1 MNNNIK
7 NKVLWRIMTE
17 NKWVGK
23 TFSVKE
29 LDRLIKEH
37 GVLRPIAQVLA
48 CRGISSENIGEFF
61 NATLNDLSSPYEL
74 PGTERASA
82 RLWEALKRDEHIL
95 IHGDFDVDGLTS
107 SALLS
112 WVLTECG
119 ANVSI
124 FIPHRLDTG
133 YGFTSESL
141 DNALKVYKCNLLLTV
156 DCGITSNDA
165 VDRANSL
172 GIDVIITDHHEQAS
186 KLPAAHTIINSKV
199 HPELKKLHCLAGVGT
214 AFKLAHAFIKYGVDN
229 GLTFKKID
237 LKEVLDLVALG
248 TVADI
253 VPLFG
258 ENRILTKYGLKVL
271 SRQVRPGIRALCEIT
286 GVNGSLKS
294 TDIAFKLAPYINAA
308 GRLGDPGVAYKLLN
322 TASIVEAT
330 ALVKQ
335 LKDYNNQ
342 RRSKEK
348 EIFEEAES
356 QIYQTIKMNESY
368 SILIYGHNWH
378 QGVIGNVASRVAR
391 DYNRPTIVLTIID
404 GQAYGS
410 GRSSANVNLVSI
422 LTGSDDILTRYGGHP
437 MAVGLSLNPKDIDL
451 LKKRFE
457 DSVSN
462 VITPEDLIPQMDYDG
477 DIYIPELDQKFFDEL
492 ERLEPFGFGNLQPTF
507 RLTNLSVPYVKTIG
521 QGHSKGYL
529 KDSNN
534 YSIQFIAFNFS
545 EDKLPEPPWDVLA
558 VPQINNYN
566 GSMTLQLSVIDI
578 KHSSGIT
585 AF

>member
-1 MNNNIK
+1 MA
-7 NKVLWRIMTE
+7 E

-23 TFSVKE
+23 AFSGQE
-29 LDRLIKEH
+29 LDKLIKEH
-37 GVLRPIAQVLA
+37 GLLRPIAQILA
-48 CRGISSENIGEFF
+48 CRGVSSEGVEEFF
-61 NATLNDLSSPYEL
+61 NATLNELSSPYEL
-74 PGTERASA
+74 PGTEQASS
-82 RLWEALKRDEHIL
+82 RLWEAIKRDEHIL

-156 DCGITSNDA
+156 DCGITSNEA
-165 VDRANSL
+165 VDRANEL
-172 GIDVIITDHHEQAS
+172 GIDVIITDHHEQAA
-186 KLPAAHTIINSKV
+186 KLPSAHTIINSKI
-199 HPELKKLHCLAGVGT
+199 HPELKNLHCLAGVGT

-229 GLTFKKID
+229 GLIFKKID

-258 ENRILTKYGLKVL
+258 ENRILTKYGLKIL

-322 TASIVEAT
+322 TASIVEAM

-342 RRSKEK
+342 RRSREK
-348 EIFEEAES
+348 EIFDEAES
-356 QIYQTIKMNESY
+356 QIYQTIKMNETY
-368 SILIYGHNWH
+368 TILVYGHNWH
-378 QGVIGNVASRVAR
+378 QGVIGNVASRIAR

-410 GRSSANVNLVSI
+410 GRSLANINLVSI

-457 DSVSN
+457 DSVKN
-462 VITPEDLIPQMDYDG
+462 VVTPEGLIPQMDYDG
-477 DIYIPELDQKFFDEL
+477 DVYIPELDQKFFEEL

-507 RLTNLSVPYVKTIG
+507 RLTNLSVPYAKAIG

-534 YSIQFIAFNFS
+534 YSIPFIAFNFS
-545 EDKLPEPPWDVLA
+545 EDRLPKPPWDILA
-558 VPQINNYN
+558 VPQMNNYN
-566 GSMTLQLSVIDI
+566 GVMTPQLSVIDI
-578 KHSSGIT
+578 KHSLGIT

>member
-1 MNNNIK
+1 MA
-7 NKVLWRIMTE
+7 E
-17 NKWVGK
+17 NKWTGK

-29 LDRLIKEH
+29 LDKLIKEH
-37 GVLRPIAQVLA
+37 GLLRPIAQILA
-48 CRGISSENIGEFF
+48 CRGISSENVKEFF
-61 NATLNDLSSPYEL
+61 NATLNELSSPYEL

-82 RLWEALKRDEHIL
+82 RLWEALRKDEHIL

-112 WVLTECG
+112 WVLIECG

-141 DNALKVYKCNLLLTV
+141 DNALNVYKCNLLLTV
-156 DCGITSNDA
+156 DCGITSNEA
-165 VDRANSL
+165 VDRANEL

-186 KLPAAHTIINSKV
+186 KLPTAHTIINPKI

-229 GLTFKKID
+229 GLVFKKID
-237 LKEVLDLVALG
+237 LREVLDLVALG

-253 VPLFG
+253 VPLMG
-258 ENRILTKYGLKVL
+258 ENRILTKYGLKIL
-271 SRQVRPGIRALCEIT
+271 SSQVRPGVRALCEIT
-286 GVNGSLKS
+286 GVNASLKS
-294 TDIAFKLAPYINAA
+294 TDVAFKLAPYINAA
-308 GRLGDPGVAYKLLN
+308 GRLGDPGAAYKLLN
-322 TASIVEAT
+322 TTSIVEAI
-330 ALVKQ
+330 AQVKQ
-335 LKDYNNQ
+335 LQDYNNQ

-356 QIYQTIKMNESY
+356 QIYQTIKIHESY
-368 SILIYGHNWH
+368 SILIYGYNWH
-378 QGVIGNVASRVAR
+378 QGVIGNVASRIAR

-410 GRSSANVNLVSI
+410 GRSSANVNLVNI
-422 LTGSDDILTRYGGHP
+422 LSGSDDILTRYGGHP
-437 MAVGLSLNPKDIDL
+437 MAVGLSLNPKDINL

-457 DSVSN
+457 DSVSG
-462 VITPEDLIPQMDYDG
+462 VITPEDIIPQMDYDG
-477 DIYIPELDQKFFDEL
+477 DIYIPELDQKFFEEL
-492 ERLEPFGFGNLQPTF
+492 ERLEPFGFGNLQPIF
-507 RLTNLSVPYVKTIG
+507 RLTNLSVPYAKNIG
-521 QGHSKGYL
+521 QGHSRGYL

-545 EDKLPEPPWDVLA
+545 EDKLPKPPWDVLA
-558 VPQINNYN
+558 VPQLNNYN
-566 GSMTLQLSVIDI
+566 GVMTPQLSIIDI
-578 KHSSGIT
+578 KHSSG
-585 AF
+585 